1 MKFFIDGV
9 KDFGVGLA
17 SGFLLFGVMLGVVL
31 LVMLPFLVPLYFDSL
46 MEGHL
51 SVYYVFLLCFATI
64 FVEMMVFKA
73 FDDV

>member
-1 MKFFIDGV
+1 MKFFIDCV
-9 KDFGVGLA
+9 KEFGEGLVC
-17 SGFLLFGVMLGVVL
+17 GFFLFSVMFGFVL